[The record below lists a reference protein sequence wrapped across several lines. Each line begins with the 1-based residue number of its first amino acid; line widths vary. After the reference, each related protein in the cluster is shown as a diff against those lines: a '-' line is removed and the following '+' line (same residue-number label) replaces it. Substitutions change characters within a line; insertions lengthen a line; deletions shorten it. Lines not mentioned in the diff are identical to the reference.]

1 MDCFRGSL
9 LHALYPLQLLVI
21 ALSTVAPRQTMQSK
35 LTQCS
40 KVSLSQDLS
49 DICTE
54 LEPLKAQLTDC
65 ADSKIDKLEGS
76 NCLHCCRVSYN
87 FHRSNNLLPS
97 FTIYFS
103 LFLTSRRSRT
113 ISNSCL
119 LCCGDCFCGLGA
131 IGCISLCC
139 NWPMRIYA
147 MAKTWHKHHTHHKH
161 VASGQ
166 VRMLSCR
173 SCLLL
178 V

>member
-1 MDCFRGSL
+1 MFSYLEEPSVISTESFGMDCFRGSL
-9 LHALYPLQLLVI
+9 LHA
-21 ALSTVAPRQTMQSK
+21 STASHRSVNRGTKTNDAIETDPVQQSLAQPRPFWHLHWAREPQGTADWVCRLKNRQTRR
-35 LTQCS
+35 
-40 KVSLSQDLS
+40 
-49 DICTE
+49 
-54 LEPLKAQLTDC
+54 LK
-65 ADSKIDKLEGS
+65 
-76 NCLHCCRVSYN
+76 LHCCRVSYN

-147 MAKTWHKHHTHHKH
+147 MAKTWHKHHIHHKI
-161 VASGQ
+161 S
-166 VRMLSCR
+166 
-173 SCLLL
+173 
-178 V
+178 